1 MSYYNNDIYEYLQK
15 INSYIEYQNH
25 KISQLEEQILF
36 LQKEMEKIKNTPKTT
51 IEKIEYKF
59 DQLKV
64 ETLEGTL
71 NIGISPNGNESIE
84 DYAVNT
90 RQSSESTIN
99 NELSNESMLQEIQME
114 INQFFENQFF
124 PEIEQIEKKYHTQ
137 LGEDNHQ
144 LIIDDIKK
152 QLDDRIQFYINQLPL
167 AEKNQDSISQMKQVT
182 EKVLNDIRIAL
193 DKYIENF
200 SKKE

>member
-15 INSYIEYQNH
+15 INSYIEFQNH

-71 NIGISPNGNESIE
+71 NIGISPNGNETIE